1 MFPDLSWSHM
11 LLVLIVALV
20 VVGPKD
26 LPKLMRKMGQWTA
39 KARGMA
45 DQFRRSFDE
54 MARQSELDELRKEL
68 DELRNARPLA
78 DVDQKLNEAINKPVV
93 TLDAE
98 GIEPKPALPAPASP
112 AALPAPEALASE
124 VQISEAQ
131 PAPEAPAQIAEHEPA
146 VPSQEP
152 KEALPQG
159 NLYPPAP

>member
-68 DELRNARPLA
+68 DELRNSRPLA
-78 DVDQKLNEAINKPVV
+78 DVDQQMSQMLTGPAV
-93 TLDAE
+93 TLE
-98 GIEPKPALPAPASP
+98 PEPKVE
-112 AALPAPEALASE
+112 PEQRELDLTPQ
-124 VQISEAQ
+124 V
-131 PAPEAPAQIAEHEPA
+131 EHGEPVPQTVEPA
-146 VPSQEP
+146 EP
-152 KEALPQG
+152 IPLGDQH
-159 NLYPPAP
+159 PPPP

>member
-78 DVDQKLNEAINKPVV
+78 DIDQKMSQMLTGPAVSLEPTVA
-93 TLDAE
+93 AE
-98 GIEPKPALPAPASP
+98 TMAE
-112 AALPAPEALASE
+112 AALPEAAIPAPDALAVIDHSE
-124 VQISEAQ
+124 PQ
-131 PAPEAPAQIAEHEPA
+131 A
-146 VPSQEP
+146 VPAEP
-152 KEALPQG
+152 HEALPQG
-159 NLYPPAP
+159 DLHPPAP

>member
-11 LLVLIVALV
+11 LIVLMVALV

-78 DVDQKLNEAINKPVV
+78 DIDQQMSQTLAGPAVSFAPDPKAEDAKPEEPAIDHSEPVPEAVEPAEPI
-93 TLDAE
+93 AE
-98 GIEPKPALPAPASP
+98 GDHRAP
-112 AALPAPEALASE
+112 
-124 VQISEAQ
+124 
-131 PAPEAPAQIAEHEPA
+131 
-146 VPSQEP
+146 
-152 KEALPQG
+152 
-159 NLYPPAP
+159 PP

>member
-45 DQFRRSFDE
+45 DQFRRSFDD

-68 DELRNARPLA
+68 DELRTARPFS
-78 DVDQKLNEAINKPVV
+78 
-93 TLDAE
+93 
-98 GIEPKPALPAPASP
+98 GIEQQINEQLAPPTVSIDPDAAATGDP
-112 AALPAPEALASE
+112 AADAAPKA
-124 VQISEAQ
+124 
-131 PAPEAPAQIAEHEPA
+131 EPA
-146 VPSQEP
+146 IDHDLPVPPSAEP
-152 KEALPQG
+152 AEPLPQTDQH
-159 NLYPPAP
+159 PPAP

>member
-45 DQFRRSFDE
+45 DQFRRSFDD

-68 DELRNARPLA
+68 DELRNTRPLA
-78 DVDQKLNEAINKPVV
+78 DIDHEMSQVLNGPVV
-93 TLDAE
+93 SIDPEAAKETAAVAHEAAPIDHAVPAE
-98 GIEPKPALPAPASP
+98 TAEP
-112 AALPAPEALASE
+112 AAPIPPGDL
-124 VQISEAQ
+124 
-131 PAPEAPAQIAEHEPA
+131 H
-146 VPSQEP
+146 
-152 KEALPQG
+152 
-159 NLYPPAP
+159 PPAP

>member
-26 LPKLMRKMGQWTA
+26 LPKLMRKIGQWTS

-68 DELRNARPLA
+68 DELRNQRPLA
-78 DVDQKLNEAINKPVV
+78 GIDQAMSKALNDPIVS
-93 TLDAE
+93 LDD
-98 GIEPKPALPAPASP
+98 KPAAPAD
-112 AALPAPEALASE
+112 AAAPVPAPEPAAVEGQVLAPVAAEPVIDHSE
-124 VQISEAQ
+124 
-131 PAPEAPAQIAEHEPA
+131 PAPQAMAPAEPL
-146 VPSQEP
+146 
-152 KEALPQG
+152 KQG
-159 NLYPPAP
+159 DLHPPAP